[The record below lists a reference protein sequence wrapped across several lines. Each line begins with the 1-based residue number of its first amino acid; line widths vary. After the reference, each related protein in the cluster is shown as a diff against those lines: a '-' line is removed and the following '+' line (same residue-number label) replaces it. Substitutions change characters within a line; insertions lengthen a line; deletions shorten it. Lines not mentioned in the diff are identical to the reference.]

1 MLRLGV
7 ETGDVDATRTITYVG
22 GAAQASALVQ
32 MLEERGVH
40 VEWRRPE
47 EQRGFSADVEAV
59 ALSLMAS
66 GAYDGIKAA
75 VTQFRAWAP
84 HTKVI
89 VEGEDEE
96 EREPGPGPVA
106 HRDDPG

>member
-1 MLRLGV
+1 M
-7 ETGDVDATRTITYVG
+7 DVTRTITYVG

-47 EQRGFSADVEAV
+47 EQRGFGADVEAV

-66 GAYDGIKAA
+66 GGYDGIKAA
-75 VTQFRAWAP
+75 VAQFRARAP
-84 HTKVI
+84 RTKVT

-96 EREPGPGPVA
+96 ERERGPGPA
-106 HRDDPG
+106 ARRDDPG